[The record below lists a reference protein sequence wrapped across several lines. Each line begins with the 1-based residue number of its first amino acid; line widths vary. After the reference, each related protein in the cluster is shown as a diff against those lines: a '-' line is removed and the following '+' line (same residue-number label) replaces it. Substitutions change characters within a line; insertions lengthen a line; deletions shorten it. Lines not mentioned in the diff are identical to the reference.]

1 MHLKAMPSTSFMP
14 LTETWFSESEAM
26 AGSKQSDPRPSA
38 TRRRTQSVR
47 STPPSEPET
56 TSPAHLP
63 VRSSSSTT
71 PKAYTSDLNE
81 GDGFL
86 DAASSGAR

>member
-1 MHLKAMPSTSFMP
+1 MPFTACG
-14 LTETWFSESEAM
+14 LSEPEAM

-38 TRRRTQSVR
+38 TRSRTQSVR
-47 STPPSEPET
+47 STPPSDPET

-86 DAASSGAR
+86 EAASSGAR